1 MKELNFTVGEEEN
14 GIMLREL
21 LYSKGLSKTVVKKAK
36 LGGLSVSGEAVTVRR
51 ILKTGEVVKVRL
63 PEQSREDIEPIDIPI
78 RIVYEDDYI
87 LAVDKPTNMPTHPSK
102 GNSLPTLANAVMA
115 RMGRDFVFR
124 AVNRLDRDTSGLVLI
139 AKDAYTC
146 GKLSQQI
153 RQRRIIKKYLALV
166 EGIPAEDHGIINASI
181 RREAEDSVKRVVAK
195 DGKDAI
201 TEYSVTEKRDGCSL
215 LEVTLHTGRTHQIR
229 VHLSYLG
236 HPLIGDFLYGKRSD
250 NGYFLRCHY
259 LEFKHPI
266 TSENIIISI

>member
-1 MKELNFTVGEEEN
+1 MKDIIYTVNEAEN
-14 GIMLREL
+14 DMLL
-21 LYSKGLSKTVVKKAK
+21 KDYLIKKGLSRTIIKKAK
-36 LGGLSVSGEAVTVRR
+36 TDGIFVNGEKVTVRKVLR
-51 ILKTGEVVKVRL
+51 SGDKVRL
-63 PEQSREDIEPIDIPI
+63 ILPMGSSESIEPINIPI
-78 RIVYEDDYI
+78 NIVYEDDYV
-87 LAVDKPTNMPTHPSK
+87 LVVDKPTNMPTHPSK

-115 RMGRDFVFR
+115 RMGKDFVFR

-139 AKDAYTC
+139 AKDAHTAS
-146 GKLSQQI
+146 KLSLQI
-153 RQRRIIKKYLALV
+153 KERQIIKKYLALV
-166 EGIPAEDHGIINASI
+166 EGIPDVEQGIINAPI
-181 RREAEDSVKRVVAK
+181 RRESENSVKRMVAE
-195 DGKDAI
+195 DGKEAI
-201 TEYSVTEKRDGCSL
+201 TEYNLIEKRDGGSL